1 MSRTIALLTSI
12 AFSLPNFRGT
22 LIEAL
27 VARGHRVLAMAPD
40 YDDRVRAR
48 VRVLGAEPVDVSLSR
63 AGISPARDAADTARL
78 LRRFRADKPDALL
91 AYFAKP
97 VIYGTLA
104 AAMAGVPRRITMLE
118 GLGYV
123 FADDGE
129 ASAKR
134 RAIRLVSE
142 TLYRP
147 ALALSAK
154 TVFLNEEDRAL
165 FVQRGLVD
173 RDKALNI
180 GGVGVRLSDY
190 RVVPGPTDP
199 VTFVLACRLVRE
211 KGVVEFVEAARLVK
225 ARAPATRFVLLGG
238 EDLNPNGLKA
248 AEVQAWV
255 DEGLI
260 EWPGHV
266 DDVRRWIEQASV
278 FVLPSY
284 YREGVPRSIQEA
296 MAMGKP
302 IVTTDQVGCRDTVEQ
317 GVNGY
322 LAPQRQVTPLA
333 EALMRFVDR
342 PELIASMGAASR
354 RMAEE
359 RYDVRRTDDLLIDL
373 LLG

>member
-1 MSRTIALLTSI
+1 MRRTVALLTSI
-12 AFSLPNFRGT
+12 AYSLPNFRGT

-48 VRVLGAEPVDVSLSR
+48 VAALGAEPVDVSLAR
-63 AGISPARDAADTARL
+63 AGLSPARDAADMVRLARL
-78 LRRFRADKPDALL
+78 FRADRPDALL

-104 AAMAGVPRRITMLE
+104 AALAGVPRRITMLE
-118 GLGYV
+118 GLGYI
-123 FADDGE
+123 FADDGA

-134 RAIRLVSE
+134 RAVRLVSE

-147 ALALSAK
+147 ALALSDK
-154 TVFLNEEDRAL
+154 TIFLNEEDRAL
-165 FVQRGLVD
+165 FVGRGLV
-173 RDKALNI
+173 RGDKALNI
-180 GGVGVRLSDY
+180 GGVGVRLRDY
-190 RVVPGPTDP
+190 TPTPGPTDP
-199 VTFVLACRLVRE
+199 VSFILACRLVRE

-225 ARAPATRFVLLGG
+225 ARAPHVRFVLLGG

-248 AEVQAWV
+248 GEVQGWV

-260 EWPGHV
+260 KWPGHV
-266 DDVRRWIEQASV
+266 DDVRDWIGRASV
-278 FVLPSY
+278 FVLPSF

-302 IVTTDQVGCRDTVEQ
+302 IVTTDQVGCRDTVVE

-322 LAPQRQVTPLA
+322 LVPQRQAAPLA
-333 EALMRFVDR
+333 EALMRFVERPDR
-342 PELIASMGAASR
+342 IATMGAASR

-359 RYDVRRTDDLLIDL
+359 RYDVHRTDDLLIDL